1 MAVSALSC
9 LAAAPVAHAG
19 RYHVYGC
26 RTPSGA
32 LAPVDGWTGSY
43 SGPFVYASNDCQSGG
58 ALNAALDGSV
68 SQPTNAIATWTYT
81 APPHTT
87 IAAATLFRYGTA
99 SSQTGNAT
107 SLFWLAAPHNNYDS
121 ADVYDQC
128 VATSC
133 NSKGVATPPLSPS
146 NLLDVPSSNAQG
158 ATQLFVNAACGG
170 VNGYSCPPTSGGS
183 YSALVR
189 VYASDFTLDT
199 PVAPAVANA
208 VGSLT
213 TASPLTGPQDIA
225 FDASDAGPGLYEVRF
240 KVDGQVVSHAAVD
253 ANGGRC
259 QDAGGTTDGTRA
271 FLSGQPCAPSA
282 HIQQSFDSHQVAD
295 GMHHLE
301 VVVDNAAGNQTTVL
315 DREVSISNGVG
326 VANASVPRGAVNGV
340 NASDQASLQARWA
353 ATKRPRLES
362 RFGRKRQVT
371 GRLTAAGGRP
381 VTGAAI
387 DVLATPTYSG
397 ATPLIEGTT
406 RTNPDGTWSFTVPG
420 GDSSRI
426 LEFRYRSHVG
436 DTQPAAAIKLELAV
450 HAAISLHINPSSVSV
465 GHTITFRG
473 QVAGGPIPRGGKQ
486 LVLEARQ
493 PGAGWI
499 EFNVIRTD
507 GQGRYR
513 ARYKFRFPGPVT
525 YQFRVLSKYE
535 AAFPFIA
542 GTSPVARVHER

>member
-1 MAVSALSC
+1 VLGF
-9 LAAAPVAHAG
+9 LAAAPAARAG

-26 RTPSGA
+26 RTPSGSQ
-32 LAPVDGWTGSY
+32 APVDGWTSSS
-43 SGPFVYASNDCQSGG
+43 SGAFVYASNDCQSGG
-58 ALNAALDGSV
+58 ALNGALDGSV
-68 SQPTNAIATWTYT
+68 SQPTTAVATWTYT
-81 APPHTT
+81 APPHAT
-87 IAAATLFRYGTA
+87 IAAATVFRYGTA
-99 SSQTGNAT
+99 SSSTGNAT
-107 SLFWLAAPHNNYDS
+107 TLVTLASPHNTYDS
-121 ADVYDQC
+121 ADVFDQC

-133 NSKGVATPPLSPS
+133 NSEGVASPPLSPS
-146 NLLDVPSSNAQG
+146 NQLNAPSSYVQG
-158 ATQLFVNAACGG
+158 ATQLFANAACGG
-170 VNGYSCPPTSGGS
+170 VNGYTCPPTSGGS
-183 YSALVR
+183 YSALIR
-189 VYASDFTLDT
+189 VYAADLTLDT
-199 PVAPAVANA
+199 QVAPTVANA

-213 TASPLTGPQDIA
+213 TASPLTGPQDIS

-271 FLSGQPCAPSA
+271 FLYGQPCASSA
-282 HIQQSFDSHQVAD
+282 HIQQTFDSHQVAD
-295 GMHHLE
+295 GVHHLV
-301 VVVDNAAGNQTTVL
+301 VVVDNAAGNATTVL
-315 DREVSISNGVG
+315 DRQVTFSNGVG

-340 NASDQASLQARWA
+340 NASDQASLQARWVS
-353 ATKRPRLES
+353 TKRPRLES
-362 RFGRKRQVT
+362 RFGRQRHVA
-371 GRLTAAGGRP
+371 GRLTTMGGQP
-381 VTGAAI
+381 ITGAAI

-397 ATPLIEGTT
+397 AAPVIEGST

-420 GDSSRI
+420 GDSSRV

-436 DTQPAAAIKLELAV
+436 DTQAAAAAKLELAV
-450 HAAISLHINPSSVSV
+450 HAAITLRIAPRSVSV

-473 QVAGGPIPRGGKQ
+473 HVAGKPIPRGGKQ

-542 GTSPVARVHER
+542 GTSPVVRVHER